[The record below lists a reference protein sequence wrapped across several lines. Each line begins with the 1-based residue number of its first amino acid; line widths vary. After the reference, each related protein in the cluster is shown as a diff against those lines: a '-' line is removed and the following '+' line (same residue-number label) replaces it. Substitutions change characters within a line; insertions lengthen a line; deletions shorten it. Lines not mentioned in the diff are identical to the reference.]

1 MPELPEVNTLAVAL
15 ARQLNG
21 DCISTWLRL
30 SPRLRVPI
38 PDQITAA
45 AILDHPVK
53 DVRRVAKSI
62 FIDFGGRHFLK
73 IHLGMTGYFSL
84 TQKSPEAARHAHLQL
99 QLASGRTLTFF
110 DPRRFG
116 SIEITSWPTDRVAE
130 PFAGEL
136 TPAYL
141 KDTCAGRECSI
152 KALIMD
158 QQVIAGLGNIYA
170 AESLFNA
177 GIRPDRPAGSLKPGE
192 LKKLCAACI
201 SVIEAAVKAGIDS
214 LGEQPEINDQT
225 THFDI
230 ETLVYDQQNE
240 LCPKCRKSRIEMVRI
255 SGRSSCFCPTCQK

>member
-1 MPELPEVNTLAVAL
+1 MPELPEVNTLATAL
-15 ARQLNG
+15 AIQLHN
-21 DCISTWLRL
+21 DSISSWHRL
-30 SPRLRVPI
+30 SPKLRKPI
-38 PDQITAA
+38 PDSAEAA
-45 AILDHPVK
+45 SVTGRRIK
-53 DVRRVAKSI
+53 DVRRIAKAI

-73 IHLGMTGYFSL
+73 IHLGMTGYFCL
-84 TQKSPEAARHAHLQL
+84 TQKQPAVIKHAHLQL
-99 QLASGRTLTFF
+99 QLASGRTLTFC

-116 SIEITSWPTDRVAE
+116 SLEITSLPTDRVVE
-130 PFAGEL
+130 PFSGEL

-141 KDTCAGRECSI
+141 KAVCTNRECCI

-170 AESLFNA
+170 AESLFKA

-201 SVIEAAVKAGIDS
+201 EVIEAAVKAGIKS
-214 LGEQPEINDQT
+214 LDEHPRIDDQT

-255 SGRSSCFCPTCQK
+255 SGRSSCFCPNCQK